1 MTLSRLALW
10 ALVAAGLPF
19 AALAQEENPTVVV
32 PPPSGGVYKA
42 AVQRFYD
49 GGGAGES
56 ATSLRSGIG
65 EALEFSDLFSVLD
78 ANAFLASDVSARLDG
93 SAPVVCADWGQIGAD
108 TLVEGEIARRGER
121 VAVEF
126 RAWDVARC
134 QKVGRKRYEGP
145 SSDLPRIAKRIADD
159 VVGAFTGTRGVAATE
174 IAFASNRSGN
184 VEIFAMDA
192 DGSDV
197 RQATHNKSI
206 NNFPAWSPDGNTI
219 VYTSYREGKRP
230 ALFVLTRGTQSPGRI
245 FRSLVPGSQHFRGV
259 FDPTGSK
266 LAVVVS
272 ADGNSEIY
280 LVSRD
285 GKTSRRLTTDR
296 SLEVS
301 PTFSPDGRQLA
312 FVSDRAGAP
321 QVYLMDVDGGNVRR
335 LTYQGGYNTS
345 PAWSPDGRWIAYES
359 RVGGQFDIWLIDPE
373 GTTNV
378 PLVENPRNDV
388 SAAWSPDSRKV
399 AFSSDRRG
407 RSDIYAIGV
416 GGGKERQLTRDGRSN
431 SAPAWGP
438 FPRELR

>member
-1 MTLSRLALW
+1 MTLPRLALW
-10 ALVAAGLPF
+10 TLLA
-19 AALAQEENPTVVV
+19 AALPRVVFAQDENPTIVV

-49 GGGAGES
+49 GGGA
-56 ATSLRSGIG
+56 ADRTASLRTGIG
-65 EALEFSDLFSVLD
+65 DALEFSSLFTVLD
-78 ANAFLASDVSARLDG
+78 PNAFLASDVSARLDG
-93 SAPVVCADWGQIGAD
+93 GPPLVCPDWGQIGAD
-108 TLVEGEIARRGER
+108 ALVEGELAFRGDR
-121 VAVEF
+121 VTVEF

-134 QKVGRKRYEGP
+134 QKVVRKRYEGP
-145 SSDLPRIAKRIADD
+145 ASDLPGIAKRIADD

-174 IAFASNRSGN
+174 IAFASNRTGN
-184 VEIFAMDA
+184 AEIFVMDA

-197 RQATHNKSI
+197 RQVTHNKSI

-219 VYTSYREGKRP
+219 VYTSYREGRRP
-230 ALFVLTRGTQSPGRI
+230 GLFVLTRGTQSPGRI

-259 FDPTGSK
+259 FDPTGGK
-266 LAVVVS
+266 VAVVVS
-272 ADGNSEIY
+272 ADGNSDLY

-285 GKTSRRLTTDR
+285 GRASQRLTTDR

-301 PTFSPDGRQLA
+301 PSFSPDGRRLA

-321 QVYLMDVDGGNVRR
+321 QIYVMDVDGGNVRR
-335 LTYQGGYNTS
+335 LTYQGSYNTA

-378 PLVENPRNDV
+378 PLVEHPRNDV

-407 RSDIYAIGV
+407 RSEIYAIDV
-416 GGGKERQLTRDGRSN
+416 GGGKERQLTQDGRSN
-431 SAPAWGP
+431 TAPAWGP